1 MLTGIALGII
11 YIAFARGFDEYSHF
25 ITGAAAGLLLG
36 AAISFL
42 ELWVFTSGVRKL
54 RFASLLTIR
63 TTLYLLLITFIIF
76 NAAML
81 YRIIICDM
89 TYTEV
94 WASAEP
100 RCGITHYLIDED
112 FFPAVIFTLVISFS
126 INFTRLMSRKI
137 GQGMLLSHI
146 SGTYYSPVIQSRIIM
161 FLHIHNSK
169 KISQK
174 LGAYQFH
181 QFLKDF
187 FYDIT
192 PPIVVHQGIIYEYIE
207 DLIVVSW
214 SMKKGLQD
222 ANCIRVFFDINETL
236 DTLKEKYYKNYGFI
250 PTIKAG
256 LHCGDIVRAE
266 IGDIK
271 TQIVFHG
278 DVMNTCARVLD
289 KANEIETNLLVT
301 KDLLD
306 VIELPVLYDSQS
318 VGQIKLRGKQSEIE
332 LFKIW
337 DKELTHL

>member
-1 MLTGIALGII
+1 MLAGIALGVI
-11 YIAFARGFDEYSHF
+11 YIAFVWGFEEYHPF

-36 AAISFL
+36 ATISFL

-54 RFASLLTIR
+54 RFATLLTFR

-76 NAAML
+76 NAAMIS
-81 YRIIICDM
+81 RIIIHDM
-89 TYTEV
+89 TYAEV
-94 WASAEP
+94 LASTDQK
-100 RCGITHYLIDED
+100 GITYYLVYKD
-112 FFPAVIFTLVISFS
+112 FDTAVIYTLAFAFS
-126 INFTRLMSRKI
+126 INFTRMISRKI

-146 SGTYYSPVIQSRIIM
+146 SGTYYSPVKESRIIM

-192 PPIVVHQGIIYEYIE
+192 SPIVVHQGIIYEYIE

-318 VGQIKLRGKQSEIE
+318 EGQIKLRGKQSEIE

-337 DKELTHL
+337 DKELTRL